1 MTKTRSTTNIDIT
14 TRLEK
19 LEDDLNTNN
28 QLLSSLKHQIDELNH
43 RQ

>member
-1 MTKTRSTTNIDIT
+1 MIRTRSNNNIDIT

-19 LEDDLNTNN
+19 LENDLNTNN
-28 QLLSSLKHQIDELNH
+28 QLLANIQNQIEQINQ